1 MVKTFK
7 SKTSTGYDEI
17 SMKLIK
23 QIIYSIASPLEY
35 IFNLSLQ
42 KGTCPDMLKIAK
54 VIPIHKTDDKTQINN
69 YRPISLL
76 PAISKILEKIVYK
89 RLLSFLTIN
98 NILNLSQFGFRK
110 NSSTD
115 SAIIQLLDNIAC

>member
-42 KGTCPDMLKIAK
+42 NGTCPDMLNLAK
-54 VIPIHKTDDKTQINN
+54 VIPIHKIDDKTHADKQ
-69 YRPISLL
+69 LL
-76 PAISKILEKIVYK
+76 SYFFITCHFKNIRKDSIK
-89 RLLSFLTIN
+89 RLISFLTIN
-98 NILNLSQFGFRK
+98 NILIYHSLVLGK
-110 NSSTD
+110 TL
-115 SAIIQLLDNIAC
+115 QLILPSYNH